1 MLGLPAQATCIST
14 EETRVCHPAYSVPP
28 GVKAGVALGEDL
40 GGKGGSDPHSCCG
53 TEEDEEDIA
62 EEPEPQTNSGGRKG
76 EETKGL
82 SNKWSSMEGRAGEN
96 KDEEAYTGESGQGTQ
111 GLDIQQRM
119 TKENK

>member
-1 MLGLPAQATCIST
+1 MSRQEWLWARIW
-14 EETRVCHPAYSVPP
+14 EEKVGQTPTAA
-28 GVKAGVALGEDL
+28 AGQRKMRKTLQRNQSL
-40 GGKGGSDPHSCCG
+40 RQS
-53 TEEDEEDIA
+53 
-62 EEPEPQTNSGGRKG
+62 NSGGRKG

-82 SNKWSSMEGRAGEN
+82 SNKWSSTEGRAGEN